1 MPLRLLKGQWL
12 WPTPPGNAIDVE
24 GLLGSGRRFPEF
36 GSIAQILKKCQ
47 GTRRYDLDFFVE
59 IIRRKQFEK

>member
-12 WPTPPGNAIDVE
+12 WRAPPGNDSDVA
-24 GLLGSGRRFPEF
+24 GRLVSGRRIPEF

-47 GTRRYDLDFFVE
+47 GTKRYDLDFFVE
-59 IIRRKQFEK
+59 IIWRKQFER